1 MAKIITC
8 AGYYGTG
15 SSAVTDFLGE
25 FDCVYFM
32 GDYEFRFVQD
42 PGGIADLE
50 YNIVENYHR
59 HNSGHA
65 LKRFKKNIDFLAGG
79 RIIKKYEPFFAGQF
93 KKLSYEYIDSLTA
106 FKYKGY
112 WHQDVID
119 KGKVVW
125 FTERVLDKILNRV
138 IVPIIRGRNNIEP
151 MSIHLL
157 RNEYTYVPFSDPD
170 VFYANTKR
178 YIDQLFEIANKENKE
193 YIMVDQLVPPSNT
206 EKYCRYFDD
215 IKIVAIDRDPRDVY
229 LMEKFVFKGGI
240 VPLDNIDDYC
250 KWYEL
255 TRRHRETEHDD
266 PNKVLR
272 LQFED
277 MVYHYDDSV
286 KVIADFLGVP
296 LSDHIYPQTKF
307 IPSQSIKNT
316 QIWKRH
322 PELSKEMAVIEEKLD
337 KYCYMGF

>member
-1 MAKIITC
+1 MKIITC

-15 SSAVTDFLGE
+15 SSAVTDLLGE
-25 FDCVYFM
+25 FDDIHFM
-32 GDYEFRFVQD
+32 GDYEFRFIQD

-65 LKRFKKNIDFLAGG
+65 LKRFKKNVDFLAGS
-79 RIIKKYEPFFAGQF
+79 RLIKKYEPYFQGQF

-119 KGKVVW
+119 KGKMVW
-125 FTERVLDKILNRV
+125 FTERVLDKILNRI
-138 IVPIIRGRNNIEP
+138 IVPVIRGKDNIEP

-157 RNEYTYVPFSDPD
+157 RNEITYVPFSDPEH
-170 VFYANTKR
+170 FYACTKK
-178 YIDQLFEIANKENKE
+178 YINDLFTLANVEDKPF
-193 YIMVDQLVPPSNT
+193 IMVDQLVPPSNS
-206 EKYCRYFDD
+206 EKYCNYFDD
-215 IKIVAIDRDPRDVY
+215 IKIFAIDRDPRDVY
-229 LMEKFVFKGGI
+229 MMEKFVFKGGI
-240 VPLDNIDDYC
+240 VPLDNINDYC
-250 KWYEL
+250 TWYQL
-255 TRRHRETEHDD
+255 TRRHRDTENDD
-266 PNKVLR
+266 PKKVLR

-277 MVYHYDDSV
+277 MVYHYDESV
-286 KVIADFLGVP
+286 KVIADFLELP
-296 LSDHIYPQTKF
+296 LTAHTHPQTRF

-322 PELSKEMAVIEEKLD
+322 PELATEMKVVEEKLE
-337 KYCYMGF
+337 KYCYKDF

>member
-1 MAKIITC
+1 MKIITC

-15 SSAVTDFLGE
+15 SSAVTDLLGE
-25 FDCVYFM
+25 FKGVHFM
-32 GDYEFRFVQD
+32 GDYEFRFIQD
-42 PGGIADLE
+42 PGGIADLD

-65 LKRFKKNIDFLAGG
+65 LKRYKKNVDFLSGS
-79 RIIKKYEPFFAGQF
+79 RFIKKYESYFQGQF
-93 KKLSYEYIDSLTA
+93 KKLSYEYIDALTA

-119 KGKVVW
+119 KGKLVW
-125 FTERVLDKILNRV
+125 FTERVLDKVLNRI
-138 IVPIIRGRNNIEP
+138 IVPIIRGKRNIEP

-157 RNEYTYVPFSDPD
+157 RNELTYVPYSDPEH
-170 VFYANTKR
+170 FYSCTRK
-178 YIDQLFEIANKENKE
+178 YIKDLFTIANVNDEPF
-193 YIMVDQLVPPSNT
+193 IMVDQLVPPSNT
-206 EKYCRYFDD
+206 EKYCKYFDD
-215 IKIVAIDRDPRDVY
+215 IKIFAIDRDPRDVY
-229 LMEKFVFKGGI
+229 MMEKFVFKGGI
-240 VPLDNIDDYC
+240 VPLDNIDDFC
-250 KWYEL
+250 TWYEL

-277 MVYHYDDSV
+277 MVYHYDESV
-286 KVIADFLGVP
+286 KVIADFLGVH
-296 LSDHIYPQTKF
+296 LSDHINPQTKF

-322 PELSKEMAVIEEKLD
+322 PELAKEMAVIEEKLD
-337 KYCYMGF
+337 KYCYKGF